1 MGRKGTSSNSFCGF
15 GGCVYALFILCISMR
30 SCSLGRTL
38 RGLVVRTWCFQCHG
52 LGSVSGLG
60 SDPTSHF
67 MQPKKKK
74 KLQSG
79 GWSAAFGVLNLNC
92 FSWGTC
98 PDT

>member
-38 RGLVVRTWCFQCHG
+38 RGLVVRTWCFHCHG

-74 KLQSG
+74 SC
-79 GWSAAFGVLNLNC
+79 NLEAGQQLLE
-92 FSWGTC
+92 F
-98 PDT
+98 